1 MTRKYLVEAEDRVI
15 IRESELDFAS
25 DSLERQQNILNE
37 LLEEAEDAGSN
48 EEDVSD
54 AEEELLGG
62 FDKLKDEI
70 QNHQNL
76 VASDNNVQERVAEIF

>member
-54 AEEELLGG
+54 AEEELIGG

-70 QNHQNL
+70 QNH
-76 VASDNNVQERVAEIF
+76 